1 MLSDHHEVTL
11 FYFALMFRE
20 YHQKLKYWN
29 FKVIDGNNFLWDS
42 DQELLEGEFHTGKN
56 EMFSFFTN
64 VFRSVLKEKKKSR
77 RILDKRIK

>member
-1 MLSDHHEVTL
+1 
-11 FYFALMFRE
+11 MFRE

-56 EMFSFFTN
+56 EMFSFFY
-64 VFRSVLKEKKKSR
+64 
-77 RILDKRIK
+77 KRVQVSTKREEEIKAHPRQEN